1 MLKKLCED
9 VQYLLELTTKYI
21 IFIIGNWNAKV
32 GSQKTPGLTGKFGL
46 GVQTEAGQRLSF
58 VKRTY

>member
-21 IFIIGNWNAKV
+21 IFIIRNWNAKV

-46 GVQTEAGQRLSF
+46 GVQTEAGQSLTQF
-58 VKRTY
+58 